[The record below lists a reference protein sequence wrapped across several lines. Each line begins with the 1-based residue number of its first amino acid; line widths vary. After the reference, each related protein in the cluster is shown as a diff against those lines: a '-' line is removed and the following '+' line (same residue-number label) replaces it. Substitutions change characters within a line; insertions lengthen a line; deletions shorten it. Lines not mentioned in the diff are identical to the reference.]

1 MQGRPSPE
9 PRKNINHQAS
19 WSNGT
24 LPIRPWVTCSG
35 RHGPIFLTQV
45 RRCCWDIQ
53 WGKTTNESRQPW
65 IVVGRVALA
74 ETCAA
79 KAVLQLW
86 HLCDGTGVPKR
97 PRLWS
102 IDSSTSLRQ
111 LALKAPKF
119 LLDFVGGCW
128 MAWQGLFCITPK
140 HYEPGIKRCHER
152 RRTSWPSWHSAS
164 MRCWRQSMPRSSGG
178 LSSTRLFHD
187 LLISG
192 HLWLALIYL
201 SLTYSHGSAWGAV
214 GMCLAGSVLQC
225 ENVPYA
231 KRLLRD
237 SELAPNRSHQ
247 LFQRLSPPKTRLNK
261 SRSSIFC
268 SNLSFPSQSS
278 PAAAFF
284 LEIFHASPAKKMYG
298 F

>member
-1 MQGRPSPE
+1 
-9 PRKNINHQAS
+9 
-19 WSNGT
+19 
-24 LPIRPWVTCSG
+24 
-35 RHGPIFLTQV
+35 
-45 RRCCWDIQ
+45 
-53 WGKTTNESRQPW
+53 
-65 IVVGRVALA
+65 
-74 ETCAA
+74 
-79 KAVLQLW
+79 
-86 HLCDGTGVPKR
+86 
-97 PRLWS
+97 
-102 IDSSTSLRQ
+102 
-111 LALKAPKF
+111 
-119 LLDFVGGCW
+119 
-128 MAWQGLFCITPK
+128 
-140 HYEPGIKRCHER
+140 
-152 RRTSWPSWHSAS
+152 
-164 MRCWRQSMPRSSGG
+164 MPRSSGG
-178 LSSTRLFHD
+178 LSSTRLFRD

-247 LFQRLSPPKTRLNK
+247 LFQRLSPPKIRLNK

-284 LEIFHASPAKKMYG
+284 LEIFHASPAKNMYG
-298 F
+298 FKCLHHRFLQFVISAFFQGKIDFDTLSTDASPQWAKPPAFLQAATASWKAIASASSSS